1 MSASSLSWARWSL
14 EKGAFFFLY
23 FDALTRGIPVL
34 AVTATATPVEIEKGL
49 RTGFRH
55 YLTKLLNVVQFL
67 GALESVLAEIA
78 VLRH

>member
-49 RTGFRH
+49 RAGFRH
-55 YLTKLLNVVQFL
+55 YLTKPLNVVEFMS
-67 GALESVLAEIA
+67 AVTDVLAEGA
-78 VLRH
+78 AARR